1 LPQKAPQ
8 PLSATPPAW
17 LFYLLK
23 RIAVM
28 KRRSLAGLA
37 LAALAALPVTV
48 MAADAPTP
56 LRVITHSSFDM
67 PKELLA
73 KFEADAGV
81 KLTLIKGGD
90 AGEMLNKLILSKEA
104 PIADVVFGIDNAMLP
119 RARKAGV
126 LAPLPASLLAL
137 PLSAQV
143 KAVDPQ
149 ATAAT
154 DWLPIDYGFV
164 TLNIDKAW
172 FAANKVALPTQ
183 LSQLAEPTYAKLLV
197 VQNPATSSPGLAFL
211 SATVQSQGAGV
222 WAWWKALRANGVKVS
237 SSWSDAYYKD
247 FTRNGG
253 TRPMVVSYLT
263 SPAAEVF
270 YSDKPLTESP
280 TANLNLNGGV
290 YAQVEGI
297 ALVEGGP
304 ANTATTQAA
313 VAFMRFMRSAEAQT
327 ALQTTMWMW
336 PVSNATP
343 LAAVMTHAGTA
354 PTVKAVDADV
364 LARDSREWIRQFNQI
379 VVR

>member
-1 LPQKAPQ
+1 
-8 PLSATPPAW
+8 
-17 LFYLLK
+17 
-23 RIAVM
+23 M
-28 KRRSLAGLA
+28 KRRSLAGFA
-37 LAALAALPVTV
+37 LAALTALPVTV

-313 VAFMRFMRSAEAQT
+313 VAFMRFMRGAEAQT

>member
-1 LPQKAPQ
+1 
-8 PLSATPPAW
+8 
-17 LFYLLK
+17 
-23 RIAVM
+23 M
-28 KRRSLAGLA
+28 KRRSLVW
-37 LAALAALPVTV
+37 LAATAMVFQSLSVSAAG
-48 MAADAPTP
+48 AQTP

-104 PIADVVFGIDNAMLP
+104 PIADVVFVIDNAMLP

-137 PLSAQV
+137 PLNPAV

-172 FAANKVALPTQ
+172 FASNNVRLPTQ

-222 WAWWKALRANGVKVS
+222 WGWWKNLRANGVKVS
-237 SSWSDAYYKD
+237 NSWSDAYYKD

-253 TRPMVVSYLT
+253 TRPMVVSYLS

-280 TANLNLNGGV
+280 TANLNLTGGM
-290 YAQVEGI
+290 YAQIEGI
-297 ALVEGGP
+297 ALVDGGTT
-304 ANTATTQAA
+304 TAVTQQAA
-313 VAFMRFMRSAEAQT
+313 LDFMRFMRGAEAQA

-336 PVSNATP
+336 PVSNGVP
-343 LAAVMTHAGTA
+343 LAPVMSHAGAA
-354 PTVKAVDADV
+354 PSVKALDAET
-364 LARDSREWIRQFNQI
+364 LARQSRDWIRQFNQV